1 MLAMNVNEE
10 VSFLYANVST
20 GFTLTAVLL
29 CNKMYPFC
37 PSALFFKDIN
47 VSLSAC
53 TCPPS
58 FCCLDYC

>member
-10 VSFLYANVST
+10 VSFLYADVSSC
-20 GFTLTAVLL
+20 FTLTAVLL

-47 VSLSAC
+47 VNVSAC
-53 TCPPS
+53 TCPS
-58 FCCLDYC
+58 YLCSLDYC